1 MITGPGLSRQGS
13 ADTIR
18 PFREREDR
26 FADVGPDCDLV
37 HRRRDPDLYG
47 YADFLL
53 LKTLE
58 VGFRLAQPGRDRP
71 AIRSDHTLDCNWMF
85 KVALSSADDEF
96 IADATYAWIAH
107 SDRTST
113 SSLACY
119 LADRVVRLKPF
130 SPRLRQA
137 GIHVICCT
145 WDSQLTFPAP
155 EVARLLNHLEVDVD
169 EMEKKDI
176 WVNLLVSAIRS
187 PMGFES
193 LSSHNWRLLEKLLST
208 KSFYWHYV
216 ERDMEVM
223 RSLEKAED
231 WEKLEVWMGIVW
243 MSLRVSGPRE
253 SMEGIEQ
260 VTLELFLRQPSAL
273 RRFENLCESG
283 VIRRE
288 YKDKL
293 EGICKR
299 TQVERLPSE
308 PPYVSDPPAQG
319 LSVLILLFFSFSQ
332 SIHSQPLIPLPFWG
346 DDTFRVP
353 IVHTTD

>member
-71 AIRSDHTLDCNWMF
+71 AIRLDHTLDRNWMF
-85 KVALSSADDEF
+85 EVALLSADDES
-96 IADATYAWIAH
+96 IADATYAWIAD
-107 SDRTST
+107 SDCTST
-113 SSLACY
+113 SLLAYY
-119 LADRVVRLKPF
+119 LADRVVWLKPF
-130 SPRLRQA
+130 SPRLWQA
-137 GIHVICCT
+137 GIRAICYNR
-145 WDSQLTFPAP
+145 DSQLTVPAP
-155 EVARLLNHLEVDVD
+155 ETVHLLNRLKADVD
-169 EMEKKDI
+169 KMEGKEEGKDN
-176 WVNLLVSAIRS
+176 WVNLLVSVIRS
-187 PMGFES
+187 PTGFES

-208 KSFYWHYV
+208 KSFYWHHV

-231 WEKLEVWMGIVW
+231 WEKLKVWMVIVW

-299 TQVERLPSE
+299 AQVERSPSE
-308 PPYVSDPPAQG
+308 PPYVSASPAQG

-346 DDTFRVP
+346 DDTF
-353 IVHTTD
+353 